1 MLFQITKSDGSTQ
14 FVNTSDFPSLAA
26 AMTAAGLESSIGNE
40 VTAIHAVGAF
50 GKLTPS
56 GLTKD
61 SNLSAVAT
69 STGSGIGDAS
79 EDGFTKGQQYATAG
93 AVEEEDTLAGILSGL
108 QSAGMDTN
116 RNTIGGRFNRN
127 FSGDI
132 LNTFKFADILSGI
145 GKTDQLGIEGLLDPD
160 TVGRLEDFTRH
171 RGGSRSGIRG
181 QADSILSQLRNP
193 ADPESIGVH
202 TSANLQ
208 ALSDMFNQ
216 PNQGQ
221 ASALG
226 GLAGTALA
234 NHISPLSMDL
244 LNLPSGGSVRS
255 DFLAGGGEGDFLDQL
270 LKSYYLT

>member
-1 MLFQITKSDGSTQ
+1 
-14 FVNTSDFPSLAA
+14 
-26 AMTAAGLESSIGNE
+26 
-40 VTAIHAVGAF
+40 
-50 GKLTPS
+50 
-56 GLTKD
+56 
-61 SNLSAVAT
+61 
-69 STGSGIGDAS
+69 
-79 EDGFTKGQQYATAG
+79 
-93 AVEEEDTLAGILSGL
+93 
-108 QSAGMDTN
+108 MDTN

-160 TVGRLEDFTRH
+160 TVGRLEDFTRLQ
-171 RGGSRSGIRG
+171 GGSRSGIRG
-181 QADSILSQLRNP
+181 QADSILGQLRNP
-193 ADPESIGVH
+193 NNPDVTAGNPDI
-202 TSANLQ
+202 Q
-208 ALSDMFNQ
+208 ALSGMFNQ
-216 PNQGQ
+216 PNLGQ

-234 NHISPLSMDL
+234 NRVSPLSMDL